1 VQKKYE
7 MFLQSMGSKLSLLS
21 KSISIHLSKV
31 QTTEGILRQF
41 AGAKSLKPEANG
53 RPRQK

>member
-1 VQKKYE
+1 
-7 MFLQSMGSKLSLLS
+7 MFLQSMGSKLTLLS

-41 AGAKSLKPEANG
+41 AGGKSLKSESIG
-53 RPRQK
+53 RPKQK